1 MNRLLA
7 IILLAATLLCAAP
20 QVVAQ
25 EAPYKFDFGASLG
38 TSGYLG
44 DVNESNLY
52 KHPGFA
58 GAAQFR
64 YIMNTRFALR
74 TQLGFSTISGN
85 SEDFKM
91 IFPDGQ
97 AYKFSAKLLSLDERF
112 EVNFFPYGIG
122 ETYKRLRRWT
132 PFMAV
137 GLGATLSMSDGN
149 TNVALSIPMTV
160 GVKYKPAERW
170 NLALEFTMSKNFGD
184 KLDGNITD
192 LYQIKSQFGKN
203 TDWTSAI
210 TVGATYEFGR
220 RCETCNRID

>member
-1 MNRLLA
+1 MS
-7 IILLAATLLCAAP
+7 AAP
-20 QVVAQ
+20 AAVAQ
-25 EAPYKFDFGASLG
+25 EAPYRFDLGVALG

-52 KHPGFA
+52 KHPGVA
-58 GAAQFR
+58 AAAQFR

-74 TQLGFSTISGN
+74 TQAGISTISGN

-91 IFPDGQ
+91 VFPGGEV
-97 AYKFSAKLLSLDERF
+97 YKFNSTLIAVDERF
-112 EVNFFPYGIG
+112 EVNFFAYGIG

-132 PFMAV
+132 PYMAL
-137 GLGATLSMSDGN
+137 GIGATLALSDGN
-149 TNVALSIPMTV
+149 TSVAFSIPMSA

-210 TVGATYEFGR
+210 TVAVTYEFGR